1 MKKVGVV
8 LSGCGVYDG
17 AEIHETVLTLLAIA
31 RNGAQ
36 AVCFAPDKQQADVIN
51 HLTGEPM
58 QETRNV
64 LIEAARITRGDI
76 RPLAQAVSTELDAL
90 IVPGG
95 FGAAKNLSN
104 FASQGSESR
113 VDSDLAALAV
123 AMHQAG
129 KPLGF
134 MCIAPA
140 MLPKIFDF
148 PLRLTIGTDID
159 TAEVLEEMG
168 AEHVPCPVDDIVVD
182 EDNKIVTTP
191 PICWRRTSLRPRVV
205 SINWYHVCW
214 CWLNEKGVTA
224 FLRRIFLRAVVVLA
238 VFWGGGI
245 ALFSVMPVPFSAVMV
260 ERQLS
265 AWLSGDFGYVAHSD
279 WVSMDEI
286 SPWMGL
292 AVIAAEDQKFPEHW
306 GFDVSA
312 IEKALAHNERNE
324 NRIRGASTLSQQTAK
339 NLFLW
344 DGRSWVRK
352 GLEAGLTLGMET
364 VWSKKR
370 ILTVYLNIA
379 EFGDGVFGV
388 EAAAQRYFHK
398 PASRLSL
405 SEAALL
411 AAVLPNP
418 LRFKANAPSGYVRS
432 RQAWIMRQMR
442 QLGGE
447 SFMRENK
454 LY

>member
-1 MKKVGVV
+1 M
-8 LSGCGVYDG
+8 
-17 AEIHETVLTLLAIA
+17 
-31 RNGAQ
+31 R
-36 AVCFAPDKQQADVIN
+36 
-51 HLTGEPM
+51 
-58 QETRNV
+58 
-64 LIEAARITRGDI
+64 
-76 RPLAQAVSTELDAL
+76 
-90 IVPGG
+90 
-95 FGAAKNLSN
+95 
-104 FASQGSESR
+104 
-113 VDSDLAALAV
+113 
-123 AMHQAG
+123 
-129 KPLGF
+129 
-134 MCIAPA
+134 
-140 MLPKIFDF
+140 
-148 PLRLTIGTDID
+148 
-159 TAEVLEEMG
+159 
-168 AEHVPCPVDDIVVD
+168 
-182 EDNKIVTTP
+182 
-191 PICWRRTSLRPRVV
+191 
-205 SINWYHVCW
+205 
-214 CWLNEKGVTA
+214 KGVTA
-224 FLRRIFLRAVVVLA
+224 FLRRIILRVVVVLA

-279 WVSMDEI
+279 WVSMDDI

-292 AVIAAEDQKFPEHW
+292 AVIAAEDQKFPDHW

-370 ILTVYLNIA
+370 ILTVYLNVA
-379 EFGDGVFGV
+379 EFGDGIFGV

-398 PASRLSL
+398 PASRLSP

-418 LRFKANAPSGYVRS
+418 LRFKASAPSGYVRS

>member
-1 MKKVGVV
+1 MK
-8 LSGCGVYDG
+8 
-17 AEIHETVLTLLAIA
+17 
-31 RNGAQ
+31 
-36 AVCFAPDKQQADVIN
+36 
-51 HLTGEPM
+51 
-58 QETRNV
+58 
-64 LIEAARITRGDI
+64 
-76 RPLAQAVSTELDAL
+76 
-90 IVPGG
+90 
-95 FGAAKNLSN
+95 
-104 FASQGSESR
+104 
-113 VDSDLAALAV
+113 
-123 AMHQAG
+123 
-129 KPLGF
+129 
-134 MCIAPA
+134 
-140 MLPKIFDF
+140 
-148 PLRLTIGTDID
+148 
-159 TAEVLEEMG
+159 
-168 AEHVPCPVDDIVVD
+168 
-182 EDNKIVTTP
+182 
-191 PICWRRTSLRPRVV
+191 
-205 SINWYHVCW
+205 
-214 CWLNEKGVTA
+214 KGVTA
-224 FLRRIFLRAVVVLA
+224 SLRRLFLRAVIVLA
-238 VFWGGGI
+238 VFWGGGL
-245 ALFSVMPVPFSAVMV
+245 ALFSVLPVPFSAVMA
-260 ERQLS
+260 ERQIS
-265 AWLSGDFGYVAHSD
+265 AWLHGDFGYVAHSD

-292 AVIAAEDQKFPEHW
+292 AVIAAEDQKFPQHW

-324 NRIRGASTLSQQTAK
+324 SRIRGASTLSQQTAK

-379 EFGDGVFGV
+379 EFGDGIFGV

-398 PASRLSL
+398 PASRLSQ

-418 LRFKANAPSGYVRS
+418 LRFKAGAPSGYVRN
-432 RQAWIMRQMR
+432 RQAWIIRQMR

>member
-1 MKKVGVV
+1 M
-8 LSGCGVYDG
+8 
-17 AEIHETVLTLLAIA
+17 
-31 RNGAQ
+31 R
-36 AVCFAPDKQQADVIN
+36 
-51 HLTGEPM
+51 
-58 QETRNV
+58 
-64 LIEAARITRGDI
+64 
-76 RPLAQAVSTELDAL
+76 
-90 IVPGG
+90 
-95 FGAAKNLSN
+95 
-104 FASQGSESR
+104 
-113 VDSDLAALAV
+113 
-123 AMHQAG
+123 
-129 KPLGF
+129 
-134 MCIAPA
+134 
-140 MLPKIFDF
+140 
-148 PLRLTIGTDID
+148 
-159 TAEVLEEMG
+159 
-168 AEHVPCPVDDIVVD
+168 
-182 EDNKIVTTP
+182 
-191 PICWRRTSLRPRVV
+191 
-205 SINWYHVCW
+205 
-214 CWLNEKGVTA
+214 KGVTA

-245 ALFSVMPVPFSAVMV
+245 VLFSVMPVPFSAVMV

>member
-1 MKKVGVV
+1 M
-8 LSGCGVYDG
+8 
-17 AEIHETVLTLLAIA
+17 
-31 RNGAQ
+31 R
-36 AVCFAPDKQQADVIN
+36 
-51 HLTGEPM
+51 
-58 QETRNV
+58 
-64 LIEAARITRGDI
+64 
-76 RPLAQAVSTELDAL
+76 
-90 IVPGG
+90 
-95 FGAAKNLSN
+95 
-104 FASQGSESR
+104 
-113 VDSDLAALAV
+113 
-123 AMHQAG
+123 
-129 KPLGF
+129 
-134 MCIAPA
+134 
-140 MLPKIFDF
+140 
-148 PLRLTIGTDID
+148 
-159 TAEVLEEMG
+159 
-168 AEHVPCPVDDIVVD
+168 
-182 EDNKIVTTP
+182 
-191 PICWRRTSLRPRVV
+191 
-205 SINWYHVCW
+205 
-214 CWLNEKGVTA
+214 KGVTA
-224 FLRRIFLRAVVVLA
+224 FLRRIFLRVVVVLA

-260 ERQLS
+260 ERQLG

-292 AVIAAEDQKFPEHW
+292 AVIAAEHQKFPARW
-306 GFDVSA
+306 GCEVDA

-370 ILTVYLNIA
+370 ILTVYLNVA

-418 LRFKANAPSGYVRS
+418 LRFKANAPSGYVRN

>member
-1 MKKVGVV
+1 M
-8 LSGCGVYDG
+8 
-17 AEIHETVLTLLAIA
+17 
-31 RNGAQ
+31 
-36 AVCFAPDKQQADVIN
+36 
-51 HLTGEPM
+51 
-58 QETRNV
+58 
-64 LIEAARITRGDI
+64 
-76 RPLAQAVSTELDAL
+76 
-90 IVPGG
+90 
-95 FGAAKNLSN
+95 
-104 FASQGSESR
+104 
-113 VDSDLAALAV
+113 
-123 AMHQAG
+123 
-129 KPLGF
+129 
-134 MCIAPA
+134 
-140 MLPKIFDF
+140 
-148 PLRLTIGTDID
+148 
-159 TAEVLEEMG
+159 
-168 AEHVPCPVDDIVVD
+168 
-182 EDNKIVTTP
+182 
-191 PICWRRTSLRPRVV
+191 RT
-205 SINWYHVCW
+205 
-214 CWLNEKGVTA
+214 GVTA
-224 FLRRIFLRAVVVLA
+224 FLRRIFLRAVIVLG

-260 ERQLS
+260 ERQLG

-312 IEKALAHNERNE
+312 IEKALARNERNE

-379 EFGDGVFGV
+379 EFGDGIFGV

>member
-1 MKKVGVV
+1 M
-8 LSGCGVYDG
+8 
-17 AEIHETVLTLLAIA
+17 
-31 RNGAQ
+31 
-36 AVCFAPDKQQADVIN
+36 
-51 HLTGEPM
+51 
-58 QETRNV
+58 
-64 LIEAARITRGDI
+64 
-76 RPLAQAVSTELDAL
+76 
-90 IVPGG
+90 
-95 FGAAKNLSN
+95 
-104 FASQGSESR
+104 
-113 VDSDLAALAV
+113 
-123 AMHQAG
+123 
-129 KPLGF
+129 
-134 MCIAPA
+134 
-140 MLPKIFDF
+140 
-148 PLRLTIGTDID
+148 
-159 TAEVLEEMG
+159 
-168 AEHVPCPVDDIVVD
+168 
-182 EDNKIVTTP
+182 
-191 PICWRRTSLRPRVV
+191 RT
-205 SINWYHVCW
+205 
-214 CWLNEKGVTA
+214 GVTA
-224 FLRRIFLRAVVVLA
+224 FLRRIFLRAVIVLG

-245 ALFSVMPVPFSAVMV
+245 TLFSVMPVPFSAVMV
-260 ERQLS
+260 ERQLG

-292 AVIAAEDQKFPEHW
+292 AVIAAEDQKFPDHW
-306 GFDVSA
+306 GFDVTA

-379 EFGDGVFGV
+379 EFGDGIFGV

-418 LRFKANAPSGYVRS
+418 LRFKANAPSGYVRN

-447 SFMRENK
+447 SFMRENN